1 MALSERK
8 LKILQAII
16 SDFINSAEPI
26 GSRTLSKKLG
36 ISISPATIRNEMS
49 DLEDMGY
56 LTHPHTS
63 AGRVPSD
70 KAYRLYVNSLMDKYE
85 LQDEDKE
92 KISARLS
99 NKFDELDKAL
109 ANAAEILSEL
119 TNLTSFALTP
129 GIDSNKLK
137 YINLIPVDETNLV
150 MMLVTESGKVSNKV
164 VKTTEAYSRE
174 KIEFLSKFLTV
185 NYKGKKLSDI
195 ITEDILHNCEKELSN
210 MGKIVENVMPNFLN
224 TLESMMNVELY
235 LDGLTNI
242 FAIPEY
248 NNIERAKIF
257 LEIINKKKELTEVL
271 LNRDSGVIIT
281 IGNENSS
288 EAIQECSL
296 ITASYCVDG
305 KCIGKL
311 GVIGPTRMNYG
322 EITSIIE
329 YMTENLS
336 KSFMLTEGDKDEQ

>member
-70 KAYRLYVNSLMDKYE
+70 KAYRLYVNSLMEKYE
-85 LQDEDKE
+85 LQEDDKN
-92 KISARLS
+92 KITARLS

-129 GIDSNKLK
+129 GVDSNRLK
-137 YINLIPVDETNLV
+137 YINLIPVDEKNLV
-150 MMLVTESGKVSNKV
+150 MMLVTETGKVSNKV
-164 VKTTEAYSRE
+164 VKTTESYSKD
-174 KIEFLSKFLTV
+174 KIEFLSKFLTF

-195 ITEDILHNCEKELSN
+195 MATDILESCEKDLTN
-210 MGKIVENVMPNFLN
+210 IGKLVENIMPNFLS
-224 TLESMMNVELY
+224 TLENMMNVELF
-235 LDGLTNI
+235 LDGMTNI

-248 NNIERAKIF
+248 NNIERAKMF
-257 LEIINKKKELTEVL
+257 LEIINRKKELTEVL

-281 IGNENSS
+281 IGNENMDQ
-288 EAIQECSL
+288 AIQECSL

-322 EITSIIE
+322 EVTSIIE

-336 KSFMLTEGDKDEQ
+336 KSFRLTEGDEDE